1 MTRKD
6 RPLSPH
12 IQIYRPQL
20 TSLMSISHRITGVAL
35 ASGTLGMAY
44 WLGAAA
50 YGPDAYA
57 RAQGVLGSWFGTLLL
72 LAWSAALF
80 YHLCNGVRHLLWD
93 MGYGFEL
100 EMVYRSG
107 YIVLGATV
115 GLTVLAWVVGFSV

>member
-1 MTRKD
+1 
-6 RPLSPH
+6 
-12 IQIYRPQL
+12 
-20 TSLMSISHRITGVAL
+20 MSISHRITGVAL